1 MQQLKMAYII
11 PLVLFTKGIIPPKLQ
26 RSLELLNLRP
36 ALYSLMQKAA
46 VLNTCCIFI
55 NFRQNSE

>member
-11 PLVLFTKGIIPPKLQ
+11 PLVLFTKEIIPQKLQ
-26 RSLELLNLRP
+26 RNLKFHDLRP
-36 ALYSLMQKAA
+36 APYSLMQKAA
-46 VLNTCCIFI
+46 VRNTCCVFI